1 MAPLNPAQETQL
13 SPHSRAAGKASTK
26 VGGKALGLALAALLL
41 TPAVQGATVEER
53 LAALERRIVEL
64 EQQLKRKDAEIEQQ
78 LKLKD
83 AEIAAIKRPLAT
95 VKTQTEQPQS
105 KLNGRL
111 YQEYERPSYRFKTPP
126 KSIFLS
132 DSDTTLQIGGQIWL
146 DAIYNDGDMANRGA
160 FQTSSILFDEDA
172 SDDKTLLNA
181 GQSKLSFRSHTPTE
195 HGDMTT
201 RFEFDMFD
209 GDGNADFNL
218 THLWGELGNWGAGQ
232 TFSGF
237 MDINSFPNILDYWG
251 PSAMVFARHPQ
262 IRYRRSLGNGSFWA
276 LGIER
281 SDADLALPVNIDPE
295 SLNYSE
301 QNDWP
306 DASASYT
313 YQFDQGYI
321 KTALLLR
328 YLGYKTNLQEDK
340 VWGWGI
346 NVTGTYDVNYS
357 HSLKFQIANGKG
369 IGRYLNDPCCHY
381 YADIT
386 GGSDAGLD
394 GNGELTAIGA
404 TAGFI
409 YLDKQ
414 WNDNYTS
421 SIGISY
427 VDIDNIITQHPLSFN
442 NSLYSTV
449 NLIYNPTTMS
459 RLGIELQ
466 YGELENY
473 RGDKGDNLRLQTSFG
488 FKY

>member
-1 MAPLNPAQETQL
+1 MAVIPPRRL
-13 SPHSRAAGKASTK
+13 SGATVQSPTK
-26 VGGKALGLALAALLL
+26 GPIFGLVLTLMMLA
-41 TPAVQGATVEER
+41 TPVQGATVEER
-53 LAALERRIVEL
+53 LAALERRITEL
-64 EQQLKRKDAEIEQQ
+64 EQQLKQKDAEIERQ

-83 AEIAAIKRPLAT
+83 AEIAAIKRPLTT
-95 VKTQTEQPQS
+95 VKTQTEEPRS
-105 KLNGRL
+105 KINGRL

-132 DSDTTLQIGGQIWL
+132 DSETTLQIGGQIWL
-146 DAIYNDGDMANRGA
+146 DAIYNDGEMVNRGA
-160 FQTSSILFDEDA
+160 FQTSSILFEGNA
-172 SDDKTLLNA
+172 SDDDTLLSA

-209 GDGNADFNL
+209 ADGKADFNL

-262 IRYRRSLGNGSFWA
+262 IRYRRSLSNGSSWTV
-276 LGIER
+276 GIER
-281 SDADLALPVNIDPE
+281 SDADLALPVYIDPA

-313 YQFDQGYI
+313 YPFEQGYI
-321 KTALLLR
+321 KTALILR
-328 YLGYKTNLQEDK
+328 YLGYKTTQQEDK

-346 NVTGTYDVNYS
+346 NVSGTYDLDYS
-357 HSLKFQIANGKG
+357 HSLKFQLANGKG

-414 WNDNYTS
+414 WNDSYTS
-421 SIGISY
+421 SLGISY
-427 VDIDNIITQHPLSFN
+427 VDIDNIITQHPFSFN

-449 NLIYNPTTMS
+449 NLIYNPTIMS
-459 RLGIELQ
+459 RLGLELQ
-466 YGELENY
+466 YGKLQNY
-473 RGDKGDNLRLQTSFG
+473 QGDKGDNIRLQTSFG